1 MTSRARCD
9 KQGKVWLAGQG
20 NLEQVA
26 GLLERGL
33 ARKERLSTERFSGLG
48 VGHDQGL
55 GVAGGSEV
63 RGGGGQAVEQCAALE
78 RSEEGSLDS
87 EPVNS

>member
-1 MTSRARCD
+1 M
-9 KQGKVWLAGQG
+9 WLAGQG

-33 ARKERLSTERFSGLG
+33 AIKERLSTERFSGLG
-48 VGHDQGL
+48 VGHNQGL
-55 GVAGGSEV
+55 GMAEGSAV
-63 RGGGGQAVEQCAALE
+63 RGGGGQAAEQHTALE
-78 RSEEGSLDS
+78 RNKGGSLDS